1 MTRILAAL
9 LACAIPGV
17 LAAQS
22 DVAPSDAPSRRS
34 WKVLGDTIG
43 APRGSSAHAALQLI
57 DSWFLAYNSADSAR
71 LDRATAPSFVFST
84 GKHWIPGDRH
94 RRIDD
99 TVAVLVE
106 YVRERRALGETL
118 RLDSIRFYGWR
129 GARLGFMP
137 FYTRSAR
144 DLGTRPIPGRG
155 KAEVWCRLGIR
166 VVNLAPVRQR

>member
-1 MTRILAAL
+1 MPQILVAL
-9 LACAIPGV
+9 LTCAIPAI

-22 DVAPSDAPSRRS
+22 NVVPSQSSPRRS
-34 WKVLGDTIG
+34 WTVLGDTIG
-43 APRGSSAHAALQLI
+43 APTGCSAHAALELI
-57 DSWFLAYNSADSAR
+57 DAWFLAYNSADSAR

-166 VVNLAPVRQR
+166 MLNLAPVRQR